1 MMDSATETI
10 ANRKRVRIAPE
21 PSKTRQIPQAIEMAK
36 LAASVTLASLP
47 PAIKTLAM
55 RYHSVFLN
63 LRIDLRNLE
72 NTQSRLAKDDFI
84 PRSARFDFTLNATDR
99 VKEHASAEYKT
110 LLEQTDLELI
120 LFQRTVKRLIVRQ
133 LDLEIKTTK
142 KILTEHFCTSIVSL
156 ANAVAIHHPTVP
168 NNASSELIH
177 HVFEQHHQTLL
188 VFSEI
193 PPENPQE
200 FFTPL
205 HDACPLPGGV
215 HEIASLGPEA
225 IARVMP
231 LEEPLKALLDAL
243 FCRSWQAY
251 LDSKETT
258 VRQLALQDFV
268 ESEIKERA
276 TAAVAMDID
285 SLTAD
290 SAEVGM
296 VIKEQVAN
304 ATKNLQKQVSRL
316 QNQLNVKNKS
326 PGAAKSRARST
337 KKKDTSQARPAARK
351 AADAVKEPASA
362 KKKAPRGRGN
372 KPKQKSN
379 KK

>member
-1 MMDSATETI
+1 MFE
-10 ANRKRVRIAPE
+10 
-21 PSKTRQIPQAIEMAK
+21 RQ
-36 LAASVTLASLP
+36 
-47 PAIKTLAM
+47 
-55 RYHSVFLN
+55 
-63 LRIDLRNLE
+63 
-72 NTQSRLAKDDFI
+72 
-84 PRSARFDFTLNATDR
+84 
-99 VKEHASAEYKT
+99 
-110 LLEQTDLELI
+110 
-120 LFQRTVKRLIVRQ
+120 
-133 LDLEIKTTK
+133 
-142 KILTEHFCTSIVSL
+142 
-156 ANAVAIHHPTVP
+156 
-168 NNASSELIH
+168 
-177 HVFEQHHQTLL
+177 HQTLL
-188 VFSEI
+188 AFSEI
-193 PPENPQE
+193 PPQNPQE
-200 FFTPL
+200 FFTHL
-205 HDACPLPGGV
+205 HDTCPLPGDGV
-215 HEIASLGPEA
+215 HKIVLLGPEA
-225 IARVMP
+225 VTHVEA